1 MCFYSLVAGIGQVRT
16 YTAGVSQSME
26 DGGCAC
32 RTRHRYVKQNYH
44 LYVSMTRLN
53 RYNEISTCIFIGN
66 YSSSAKEDRS
76 YGFSYHLIR

>member
-53 RYNEISTCIFIGN
+53 RYNEIARAFLSETI
-66 YSSSAKEDRS
+66 
-76 YGFSYHLIR
+76 HLLQKRTVVMALATT